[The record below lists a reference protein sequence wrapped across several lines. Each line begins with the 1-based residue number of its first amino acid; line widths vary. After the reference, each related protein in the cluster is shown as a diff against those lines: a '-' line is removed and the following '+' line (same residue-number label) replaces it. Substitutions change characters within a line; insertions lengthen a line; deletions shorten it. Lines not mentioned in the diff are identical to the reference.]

1 MRIRTDIILRVYL
14 AYAILL
20 VFALAIVFQIWKI
33 QQIEGEKWAAMAD
46 SLSTAYVTIDAVRG
60 NIYSEDGRL
69 MATSIPQ
76 YDIRMDTR
84 ADGLEKEVFYQ
95 QLDSLAWHLSDLFG
109 DRSAARYA
117 AVLRNAR
124 ENGERYF
131 LVKRDVSFY
140 QLKRLKTFPIF
151 RRGQFG
157 GGLIAVRH
165 NERIYPFREL
175 AKRTI
180 GYKLPTVQPVG
191 LEGVYDEY
199 IDGESGKRLM
209 RRIAGGV
216 WIPVNEEEEIAPVDG
231 CDIISTININI
242 QDVAHNALKKQLIA
256 TNAKWG
262 TAILMEVK
270 TGAIR
275 AIVNLSRVSEGVY
288 GENYNYAISY
298 SSEPGS
304 TFKLASFMA
313 GIEDGKFDLNTPVDV
328 SKGYAVFHGLTI
340 RDSHTIPEAI
350 TMKRAFEESSNVAIA
365 KAIYQSYRNDPE
377 DFTDQLR
384 SMGLGQRLGL
394 QIPGEGRTRIK
405 DPDDKDW
412 YGTTLPWMAHGYEV
426 LITPLQLL
434 TFYNAVAGG
443 GKMVKPLFVTEIQRN
458 GQPVKT
464 IEPEVINDQI
474 ASPETIEKAQELL
487 KAVVEDGTA
496 KRLFSTVY
504 KIAGKTG
511 TAVIAD
517 GANGYRQGNKQY
529 QASFCGYFPADNPQY
544 SMLVI
549 VSSPSKGGYYASAI
563 AAPVFKEIADKVYAT
578 RPDMQPGIREQYP
591 QLAGSLPPV
600 AGGESSEIATVYKQL
615 HIPFSIKEETV
626 WAAARPADTSVAIE
640 PKVFKAGLVPDLRG
654 MGLQD
659 ALFLAENAGL
669 RPVIAGNGKVTEQS
683 LKAGE
688 KIKKG
693 SPIILKLN

>member
-33 QQIEGEKWAAMAD
+33 QQVEGEKWRAMAD
-46 SLSTAYVTIDAVRG
+46 SLSTAYVTVDAVRG
-60 NIYSEDGRL
+60 NIYSEDGQL
-69 MATSIPQ
+69 MATSIPR

-84 ADGLEKEVFYQ
+84 ADGLDKELFYS
-95 QLDSLAWHLSDLFG
+95 QLDSLAWHLSNLFR

-117 AVLRNAR
+117 SVLRNSR

-131 LVKRDVSFY
+131 LVKRNVSFN
-140 QLKRLKTFPIF
+140 QLKKIKEFPIF
-151 RRGQFG
+151 RRGQYG

-175 AKRTI
+175 ARRTI

-199 IDGESGKRLM
+199 INGESGKRLM

-216 WIPVNEEEEIAPVDG
+216 WIPVNEEEEIRPVDG

-242 QDVAHNALKKQLIA
+242 QDVAHSALEKQLIE
-256 TNAKWG
+256 TNSKWG

-275 AIVNLSRVSEGVY
+275 AVVNLTRVREGVY
-288 GENYNYAISY
+288 KEDFNYAISY

-313 GIEDGKFDLNTPVDV
+313 GLEDGKFDLETPVDV
-328 SKGYAVFHGLTI
+328 SKGYAVFHGLTV
-340 RDSHTIPEAI
+340 RDSHTIPETI
-350 TMKRAFEESSNVAIA
+350 TMQRAFEESSNVAIA
-365 KAIYQSYRNDPE
+365 KAILQAYEGDPE
-377 DFTDQLR
+377 YFTDRLR
-384 SMGLGQRLGL
+384 KMGLGQILDL
-394 QIPGEGRTRIK
+394 QHPGEGRTRIN
-405 DPDDKDW
+405 DPKDKDW

-426 LITPLQLL
+426 LLTPLQLL
-434 TFYNAVAGG
+434 TFYNAVANDGR
-443 GKMVKPLFVTEIQRN
+443 MMKPQFVTQIQRN
-458 GQPVKT
+458 GQPVKK
-464 IEPEVINDQI
+464 IEPEVIRERI
-474 ASPETIEKAQELL
+474 ASRETISKARHLL
-487 KAVVEDGTA
+487 ESVVTDGTA

-504 KIAGKTG
+504 TIAGKTG

-517 GANGYRQGNKQY
+517 GSKGYRQGNKQY
-529 QASFCGYFPADNPQY
+529 QASFCGYFPAENPQY

-549 VSSPSKGGYYASAI
+549 VSSPTRGGYYGGAI
-563 AAPVFKEIADKVYAT
+563 AAPVFKEIADKVYST
-578 RPDMQPGIREQYP
+578 RPDMQPDIREQYP
-591 QLAGSLPPV
+591 QLAAMFPQT
-600 AGGESSEIATVYKQL
+600 ESVSGNELLTVYRKL
-615 HIPFSIKEETV
+615 NIPLTVEEEGV
-626 WAAARPADTSVAIE
+626 WMIARPTGSALRVEA
-640 PKVFKAGLVPDLRG
+640 KNFQAGVVPDLKG
-654 MGLQD
+654 MGLAD

-669 RPVIAGNGKVTEQS
+669 KPVVTGNGKVVVQS
-683 LKAGE
+683 PKPGE
-688 KIKKG
+688 KIKRG
-693 SPIILKLN
+693 SPIVL

>member
-14 AYAILL
+14 AYAILF

-33 QQIEGEKWAAMAD
+33 QHVEGEKWVAMAD
-46 SLSTAYVTIDAVRG
+46 SLSTAYVTVDAVRG

-69 MATSIPQ
+69 MATSVPQ

-84 ADGLEKEVFYQ
+84 ADGLDKALFYQ
-95 QLDSLAWHLSDLFG
+95 HLDSLAWYLSDLFK

-117 AVLRNAR
+117 SVLRHAR
-124 ENGERYF
+124 ENGERYY

-140 QLKRLKTFPIF
+140 QLKKLQEFPIF
-151 RRGQFG
+151 RRGQYG

-175 AKRTI
+175 ARRTI

-191 LEGVYDEY
+191 LEGVFDEY

-216 WIPVNEEEEIAPVDG
+216 WIPVNEEEEISPVDG

-242 QDVAHNALKKQLIA
+242 QDVAHKALEEQLIA
-256 TNAKWG
+256 TDSKWG

-270 TGAIR
+270 TGAVR
-275 AIVNLSRVSEGVY
+275 AVVNLSREKEGVY

-313 GIEDGKFDLNTPVDV
+313 GLEDGKFDLQTPVDV
-328 SKGYAVFHGLTI
+328 SKGYAVFRGLTI
-340 RDSHTIPEAI
+340 RDSHTIPETI
-350 TMKRAFEESSNVAIA
+350 TMKRAFEASSNVAIA
-365 KAIYQSYRNDPE
+365 KAIYEAYKDDPD
-377 DFTDQLR
+377 DFTDELR
-384 SMGLGQRLGL
+384 DMGLGSKLGL

-412 YGTTLPWMAHGYEV
+412 YGTTLPFMAHGYEL
-426 LITPLQLL
+426 LITPLQLV
-434 TFYNAVAGG
+434 TFYNAVANG
-443 GKMVKPLFVTEIQRN
+443 GKMVKPQFVTEIQRN

-464 IEPEVINDQI
+464 IAPEVIKEQI

-487 KAVVEDGTA
+487 KAVVEEGTA
-496 KRLFSTVY
+496 KKLFSTVY
-504 KIAGKTG
+504 DIAGKTG

-517 GANGYRQGNKQY
+517 GANGYRQGKKQY
-529 QASFCGYFPADNPQY
+529 QASFCGYFPADDPQY
-544 SMLVI
+544 TMLVI
-549 VSSPSKGGYYASAI
+549 VSSPSKGGYYGSAV
-563 AAPVFKEIADKVYAT
+563 AAPVFKEVADKVYST
-578 RPDMQPGIREQYP
+578 RPDLQPDIREQFP
-591 QLAGSLPPV
+591 QLAGVLPLSSGA
-600 AGGESSEIATVYKQL
+600 AGTELKTVYQEL
-615 HIPFSIKEETV
+615 GIPFTVEEDGV
-626 WAAARPADTSVAIE
+626 WVAAHSDNSALSVTARD
-640 PKVFKAGLVPDLRG
+640 FKAGFVPDLKG

-669 RPVIAGNGKVTEQS
+669 KPVVMGSGRVEEQS
-683 LKAGE
+683 LKPGD
-688 KIKKG
+688 KIKQG
-693 SPIILKLN
+693 SPIVLKMN

>member
-33 QQIEGEKWAAMAD
+33 QQVEGEKWRAMAD
-46 SLSTAYVTIDAVRG
+46 SLSTAYVTVDAVRG

-84 ADGLEKEVFYQ
+84 ADGLAKELFYS
-95 QLDSLAWHLSDLFG
+95 QLDSLAWHLSNLFK

-117 AVLRNAR
+117 SVLRNAR

-131 LVKRDVSFY
+131 LVKRDISFH
-140 QLKRLKTFPIF
+140 QLKKLKDFPIF

-175 AKRTI
+175 ARRTI

-231 CDIISTININI
+231 CDIISTLNINI

-256 TNAKWG
+256 TNSKWG

-275 AIVNLSRVSEGVY
+275 AVVNLSRVSEGVY

-304 TFKLASFMA
+304 TFKLATFMA
-313 GIEDGKFDLNTPVDV
+313 GIEDGKFNLATPIDV

-340 RDSHTIPEAI
+340 RDSHTIPETI

-365 KAIYQSYRNDPE
+365 KAINQAYKSDPD

-384 SMGLGQRLGL
+384 SMGLGQQLGL

-426 LITPLQLL
+426 LLTPLQLL
-434 TFYNAVAGG
+434 TFYNAVAND
-443 GKMVKPLFVTEIQRN
+443 GKMVKPLFVSEIQQN
-458 GQPVKT
+458 GQPVKV

-487 KAVVEDGTA
+487 KAVVEEGTA

-517 GANGYRQGNKQY
+517 GANGYRQGKKQY

-549 VSSPSKGGYYASAI
+549 VSSPSKGGYYGSAI
-563 AAPVFKEIADKVYAT
+563 AAPVFKEIADKVYST
-578 RPDMQPGIREQYP
+578 RPDMQPDIREQYP
-591 QLAGSLPPV
+591 QVAGVLPPV
-600 AGGESSEIATVYKQL
+600 AGAAGNELLTVYRKLQ
-615 HIPFSIKEETV
+615 IPFSVEEEGV
-626 WAAARPADTSVAIE
+626 WVAARPGEASLSVQA
-640 PKVFKAGLVPDLRG
+640 KSFKAGFVPDLKG

-669 RPVIAGNGKVTEQS
+669 KPIVTGNGKVSGQS

>member
-1 MRIRTDIILRVYL
+1 MRIRTDIILRVYF

-33 QQIEGEKWAAMAD
+33 QQVEGVKWRSLAD
-46 SLSTAYVTIDAVRG
+46 SLSTAYVTVDAVRG

-84 ADGLEKEVFYQ
+84 ADGLEKQIFYQ
-95 QLDSLAWHLSDLFG
+95 QLDSLALCLSELFG
-109 DRSAARYA
+109 DRSASRYA
-117 AVLRNAR
+117 TVLRNAR

-140 QLKRLKTFPIF
+140 QLKKLQEFPIF
-151 RRGQFG
+151 RRGQYG

-216 WIPVNEEEEIAPVDG
+216 WIPVNEREEIAPVDG
-231 CDIISTININI
+231 CDIISTVNINI
-242 QDVAHNALKKQLIA
+242 QDVAHNALEKQLIE
-256 TNAKWG
+256 TNSKWG

-270 TGAIR
+270 TGEIR
-275 AIVNLSRVSEGVY
+275 AVVNLSRIKEGVY
-288 GENYNYAISY
+288 GETYNYAISY

-313 GIEDGKFDLNTPVDV
+313 AIEDEKFDLNTPIDV
-328 SKGYAVFHGLTI
+328 SKGYAMFHGLTI
-340 RDSHTIPEAI
+340 RDSHTIPETI

-365 KAIYQSYRNDPE
+365 KAINEAYKSDPG
-377 DFTDQLR
+377 DFTDQLK
-384 SMGLGQRLGL
+384 SMGLGARLGL

-405 DPDDKDW
+405 DPGDKDW
-412 YGTTLPWMAHGYEV
+412 YGTTLPFMAHGYEL

-434 TFYNAVAGG
+434 TFYNAVANG
-443 GKMVKPLFVTEIQRN
+443 GKMVKPLFVTEIQSN
-458 GQPVKT
+458 GQPVKL
-464 IEPEVINDQI
+464 IEPEVIKDPI
-474 ASPETIEKAQELL
+474 ASERTIEKAQELL

-517 GANGYRQGNKQY
+517 GANGYRQGKKQY
-529 QASFCGYFPADNPQY
+529 QASFCGYFPADDPQY
-544 SMLVI
+544 SMIVI
-549 VSSPSKGGYYASAI
+549 VSSPSKGGYYGSAI

-578 RPDMQPGIREQYP
+578 RPDLQPGIREQYP
-591 QLAGSLPPV
+591 MLAGSLPLV
-600 AGGESSEIATVYKQL
+600 EGAGGKEIATIYQAL
-615 HIPFSIKEETV
+615 NIPLSNTGETV
-626 WAAARPADTSVAIE
+626 WASTRRHNNTLSVEA
-640 PKVFKAGLVPDLRG
+640 KSFKAGLVPDLEG

-669 RPVIAGNGKVTEQS
+669 KPVITGNGKVARQS

-693 SPIILKLN
+693 SPILLKLE